1 MSAAFVSAGS
11 TAGTHHRAPRGGSQ
25 DVGPQMDGHR
35 RIGQDESVTAPS
47 AGDPLLILAMD
58 HRDSFAKLFGV
69 IDAEPSPADEA
80 AMRAAK
86 LLIYH
91 GVRDARSQLDG
102 GQAGVLV
109 DEELGAA
116 VLSEARRDGL
126 AVAMPVEKS
135 GQRLFELQYGDDTE
149 AHIAEFTPD
158 YVKVLVRM
166 NPADSADDTAH
177 QLAGLVALSKLLTER
192 STAFLYE
199 LLVPATDEQLRR
211 SGSQQAYDRDLR
223 PELVAE
229 VIAINQQAGVEP
241 TMWKIEG
248 LETTAAAQDV
258 VAAAKAGGRAAD
270 CIVLGRDAPQEVLDH
285 WLAVAAPVPGFVGF
299 AIGRSIWED
308 PLTRHRQDA
317 DDARLVETVRD
328 NYLHFARAYLES
340 AQRRQ

>member
-1 MSAAFVSAGS
+1 
-11 TAGTHHRAPRGGSQ
+11 
-25 DVGPQMDGHR
+25 MDGQP
-35 RIGQDESVTAPS
+35 RIGQDEGVTAPS

-69 IDAEPSPADEA
+69 TDAEPSPADDA

-102 GQAGVLV
+102 AQAGVLV

-116 VLSEARRDGL
+116 VLREARDDKL
-126 AVAMPVEKS
+126 VVAMPVEKS
-135 GQRLFELQYGDDTE
+135 GQRLFTLQYGDDTV
-149 AHIAEFTPD
+149 AHIEEFTPD

-192 STAFLYE
+192 GTPFLYE
-199 LLVPATDEQLRR
+199 LLVPPTDEQLKQA
-211 SGSQQAYDRDLR
+211 GSQQAYDRDLR
-223 PELVAE
+223 PELVTE
-229 VIAINQQAGVEP
+229 VIATNQRAGVEP
-241 TMWKIEG
+241 TLWKIEG

-340 AQRRQ
+340 SHPV